1 MNLLDIILLILFI
14 PAIIR
19 GISKGFIEQ
28 IIALASLFLS
38 AWLAY
43 LFSNTVSGWLAQ
55 YVSNV
60 SPQVLYVISFVVI
73 IIVTV
78 ALLHLLARLLSNI
91 IKTISLGWL
100 NALLGVAVSI
110 VNTILI
116 LGIIIMAF
124 KSFNES
130 TLHLST
136 ELLDS
141 SIVYKAIS
149 SVTDVL
155 FPYIENLFNQIS
167 DEGARMC

>member
-43 LFSNTVSGWLAQ
+43 LFSNTVSGWLGQ
-55 YVSNV
+55 YVSHV
-60 SPQVLYVISFVVI
+60 SPQVLYVISFVII

-100 NALLGVAVSI
+100 NSLLGVALSI

-141 SIVYKAIS
+141 SVVYKAIS

>member
-1 MNLLDIILLILFI
+1 MNLLDIILLVLFI

-28 IIALASLFLS
+28 IVALASLFLS

-43 LFSNTVSGWLAQ
+43 LFSNTVSSWLAQ
-55 YVSNV
+55 YISNV
-60 SPQVLYVISFVVI
+60 SPQILYVISFVII

-78 ALLHLLARLLSNI
+78 ALLNLLARLLSNI
-91 IKTISLGWL
+91 VKTISLGWL
-100 NALLGVAVSI
+100 NSLLGVVLSI
-110 VNTILI
+110 VNTMLI
-116 LGIIIMAF
+116 LGIILMAF

-155 FPYIENLFNQIS
+155 FPYIENLFSQIS

>member
-1 MNLLDIILLILFI
+1 MNVLDIILLVLFI

-55 YVSNV
+55 YISNV

-91 IKTISLGWL
+91 VNTISLGWL
-100 NALLGVAVSI
+100 NSILGVVLSI
-110 VNTILI
+110 VNTILVI
-116 LGIIIMAF
+116 GIILMAF
-124 KSFNES
+124 KSFNDS

-136 ELLDS
+136 DLLDS
-141 SIVYKAIS
+141 SFMYRIIS

-155 FPYIENLFNQIS
+155 FPYIENLFTTIS

>member
-43 LFSNTVSGWLAQ
+43 LFSNTVSGWLGQ

>member
-43 LFSNTVSGWLAQ
+43 LFSNTVSGWLGQ

-100 NALLGVAVSI
+100 NSLLGVALSI

-155 FPYIENLFNQIS
+155 FPYVENLFNQIS

>member
-43 LFSNTVSGWLAQ
+43 LFSNTVSGWLGQ

-100 NALLGVAVSI
+100 NALLGVALSI

-141 SIVYKAIS
+141 SVVYKAIS
-149 SVTDVL
+149 AVTDVL
-155 FPYIENLFNQIS
+155 FPYIENLFSQIS

>member
-43 LFSNTVSGWLAQ
+43 LFSNTVSGWLGQ

-100 NALLGVAVSI
+100 NALLGVALSI

-141 SIVYKAIS
+141 SVVYKAIS
-149 SVTDVL
+149 AVTDVL

>member
-43 LFSNTVSGWLAQ
+43 LFSNTVSGWLGQ

-100 NALLGVAVSI
+100 NALLGVALSI

-167 DEGARMC
+167 DEGARMY

>member
-43 LFSNTVSGWLAQ
+43 LFSNTVSGWLGQ

-100 NALLGVAVSI
+100 NALLGVALSI

>member
-28 IIALASLFLS
+28 IIAMASLFLS

-43 LFSNTVSGWLAQ
+43 LFSNTVSGWLGQ

-100 NALLGVAVSI
+100 NALLGVALSI

-141 SIVYKAIS
+141 SVVYKAIS
-149 SVTDVL
+149 AVTDVL

>member
-1 MNLLDIILLILFI
+1 MNVLDIILLVLFI

-55 YVSNV
+55 YFSNV

-91 IKTISLGWL
+91 
-100 NALLGVAVSI
+100 
-110 VNTILI
+110 VNTILVI
-116 LGIIIMAF
+116 GIILMAF
-124 KSFNES
+124 KSFNDS

-136 ELLDS
+136 DLLDS
-141 SIVYKAIS
+141 SFMYRMIS

-155 FPYIENLFNQIS
+155 FPYIENLFTTIS

>member
-1 MNLLDIILLILFI
+1 M
-14 PAIIR
+14 
-19 GISKGFIEQ
+19 
-28 IIALASLFLS
+28 
-38 AWLAY
+38 
-43 LFSNTVSGWLAQ
+43 
-55 YVSNV
+55 
-60 SPQVLYVISFVVI
+60 
-73 IIVTV
+73 
-78 ALLHLLARLLSNI
+78 LHLLARLLSNI

>member
-43 LFSNTVSGWLAQ
+43 LFSNTVSGWLGQ

-78 ALLHLLARLLSNI
+78 ALLHLLARLLSNL
-91 IKTISLGWL
+91 SPFC
-100 NALLGVAVSI
+100 LLLIFPMLHRLFAVP
-110 VNTILI
+110 
-116 LGIIIMAF
+116 
-124 KSFNES
+124 SFNPHFQN
-130 TLHLST
+130 TKFHF
-136 ELLDS
+136 
-141 SIVYKAIS
+141 I
-149 SVTDVL
+149 
-155 FPYIENLFNQIS
+155 
-167 DEGARMC
+167 

>member
-1 MNLLDIILLILFI
+1 MNLLDIILLVLFI

-28 IIALASLFLS
+28 IVALASLFLS

-55 YVSNV
+55 YISNV
-60 SPQVLYVISFVVI
+60 SPQILYVISFVII

-78 ALLHLLARLLSNI
+78 ALLNLLARLLSNI
-91 IKTISLGWL
+91 VKTISLGWI
-100 NALLGVAVSI
+100 NSLLGVVLSI
-110 VNTILI
+110 VNTMLI
-116 LGIIIMAF
+116 LGIILMAF

-155 FPYIENLFNQIS
+155 FPYIENLFSQIS

>member
-43 LFSNTVSGWLAQ
+43 LFSNTVSVWLGQ

-100 NALLGVAVSI
+100 NALLGVALSI

>member
-43 LFSNTVSGWLAQ
+43 LFSNTVSEWLGQ

-100 NALLGVAVSI
+100 NSLLGVALSI

-149 SVTDVL
+149 AVTDVL